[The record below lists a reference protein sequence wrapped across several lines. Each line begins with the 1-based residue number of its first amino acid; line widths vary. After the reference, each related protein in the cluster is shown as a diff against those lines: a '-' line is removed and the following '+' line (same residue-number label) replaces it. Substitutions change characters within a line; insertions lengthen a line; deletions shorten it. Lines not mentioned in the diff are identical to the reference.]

1 MKKIN
6 YLLFRLL
13 IAGLLITSNSYAQTV
28 TLSTTTDE
36 VNGNTS
42 SIAALNGSPG
52 GAGISLREAILA
64 ANNEPNGSV
73 VTITMPAGTFTT
85 TIAGAAENLGVSG
98 DIDVNVSASAG
109 MKTVTIN
116 GAGAGV
122 TIITG
127 STGERVFDVHAVSNS
142 GSITFN
148 LSGVTIS
155 NTTIASASGAALL
168 LGRAGDISNI
178 SNCVFSGNSAPNSG
192 AISQSSSLTVHD
204 LTVTNCTFT
213 NNTATSGGPGAL
225 NYNGIGNVTI
235 SGCTFSGNTAATQAG
250 AINISGGG
258 TGPVTTNILRN
269 TFLNNTANG
278 MQFGGAAVAIN
289 NAQTVNINFNRLVGN
304 TSPNLVTVA
313 TPPNNGDGRVIT
325 ATGGVISSLNVD
337 NNWWGVNTGPVTTAT
352 SRSVFGATPTRWL
365 NLRNT
370 ASPSSICVGATATIT
385 ASFLSN
391 NLSEAI
397 AAGNLTALVG
407 QPISFNTPVNG
418 TLSGAQTTIQVAG
431 TAAVTFTAT
440 AAGAGSANAVFVP
453 SQENISVGSNPTIT
467 INNSPSTPT
476 ITPGSAT
483 TFCTGGSVV
492 LSSSSAT
499 GYQWYVGGSP
509 IGGEINQTYT
519 ANANGTYTVVVTSG
533 GCSSAPSLGTMVT
546 VNPTPST
553 PTITPGSATTFCTG
567 GSVVLSSS
575 SASGNQ
581 WYVGGNPIG
590 GETNQTYTASTT
602 GTYTVV
608 VTSGGCSSAP
618 SLGTVVTVNALP
630 NVGITVSPSANVCAG
645 SQVTLSGTGAG
656 SYSWTGGITDG
667 VPFVPAVS
675 NTISQTN
682 AALLVGLRK
691 LVATYNSSIIQLRRS
706 SDNDIQDFGLSGNDL
721 DVAAINTWLGG
732 ATGFC
737 TILYD
742 QSGNGNHVTQTNP
755 SLQPEFVANGVNGK
769 PVLHFTAGH
778 QMLNATN
785 FTSPYTVVYAA
796 RQTGPNRQRVLSSVG
811 NNWLLGW
818 WAGNKSIAYFE
829 GWVYTTVSPSDN
841 SIYIYSGASNG
852 VTSQFYENGN
862 LIANNSAGVAPPNG
876 IALGGWVAGNSEY
889 SDCDFMDVM
898 VYNTVLSNTDRTA
911 AESSMSNYYNLA
923 GIPRNILYTVTGTD
937 GNGCSNTATQ
947 TITILQPTSSET
959 TVAICNK
966 YTWNGTDYKESGDY
980 VFHTTNAAGCDSA
993 ATLHLTILSVTS
1005 TTSKTDATCF
1015 ATGTGSITV
1024 NPTYG
1029 VAPFT
1034 YRIGTVGSYVPNNTF
1049 NNLKAGKYRVSILDV
1064 NGCAGITSQ
1073 VTITQPV
1080 AVRGTASI
1088 TNASCYGSI
1097 NGSIAVSPSTGVGPY
1112 MYRLGDVGSYVNTNT
1127 FNNLKADAYRV
1138 YIKDANSCVGNFVV
1152 QVTQPTKVSGTSTK
1166 TDESCPGAKNGSI
1179 TVNGTG
1185 GTPPYSYR
1193 FGGMGSFTSTN
1204 TFTNLKTGSYRVYVN
1219 DANNCS
1225 GFSILTTVGQTSG
1238 SCLSN
1243 MAKGIRNPDEVTTP
1257 TLLLS
1262 LSPNPA
1268 TTNFTLSIR
1277 SVKQESV
1284 QVRVIDINGKTIYA
1298 TKGLPEQTYRFG
1310 QSFAPGMYLI
1320 EVRQGDEVKTLKAV
1334 KVN

>member
-28 TLSTTTDE
+28 TLSTTADE

-52 GAGISLREAILA
+52 GAGISLREAIIA
-64 ANNEPNGSV
+64 TNNEPVGA
-73 VTITMPAGTFTT
+73 TITINIPAGNYTLTLT
-85 TIAGAAENLGVSG
+85 GASENAAATGDLDITATAAAGT
-98 DIDVNVSASAG
+98 
-109 MKTVTIN
+109 KTIN
-116 GAGAGV
+116 LTGAGSGI
-122 TIITG
+122 TTITG
-127 STGERVFDVHAVSNS
+127 SGDRILDLESSSQLGDITVNIS
-142 GSITFN
+142 GITFTGGN
-148 LSGVTIS
+148 LPSSSGGAILAGFANNVTS
-155 NTTIASASGAALL
+155 
-168 LGRAGDISNI
+168 I
-178 SNCVFSGNSAPNSG
+178 SNCAFTSNTSVANGG
-192 AISQSSSLTVHD
+192 AISQSSALTFHT
-204 LTVTNCTFT
+204 LTITNTTFT
-213 NNTATSGGPGAL
+213 NNTATGGGGGAVNYSGV
-225 NYNGIGNVTI
+225 GNVTI
-235 SGCTFSGNTAATQAG
+235 TGCTFSGNTAGNQGGTL
-250 AINISGGG
+250 NVSGGG
-258 TGPVTTNILRN
+258 SGPVTTNILRN
-269 TFLNNTANG
+269 TFLNNRANG
-278 MQFGGAAVAIN
+278 TQFGGAVLAST
-289 NAQTVNINFNRLVGN
+289 NAQTINLNFNRFFGN
-304 TSPNLVTVA
+304 TSPNLLTSGA
-313 TPPNNGDGRVIT
+313 PPNNGDGRIIT
-325 ATGGVISSLNVD
+325 AAGGTITTFNVD
-337 NNWWGVNTGPVTTAT
+337 NNWWGVNSGPVTTAT
-352 SRSVFGATPTRWL
+352 IASIFGTSTSRWL
-365 NLRNT
+365 NLKNT
-370 ASPSSICVGATATIT
+370 AAPSPICVGATSTIT

-391 NLSEAI
+391 NLNEAI
-397 AAGNLTALVG
+397 APANLSAFVG
-407 QPISFNTPVNG
+407 QAISFNSPTNG
-418 TLSGAQTTIQVAG
+418 TLSAAQSTIQVAG
-431 TAAVTFTAT
+431 TATVTFTAT

-533 GCSSAPSLGTMVT
+533 GCGSAPSSGT
-546 VNPTPST
+546 S
-553 PTITPGSATTFCTG
+553 
-567 GSVVLSSS
+567 
-575 SASGNQ
+575 
-581 WYVGGNPIG
+581 
-590 GETNQTYTASTT
+590 
-602 GTYTVV
+602 
-608 VTSGGCSSAP
+608 
-618 SLGTVVTVNALP
+618 VTVNALP
-630 NVGITVSPSANVCAG
+630 NVGATVSPSANVCAG
-645 SQVTLSGTGAG
+645 NQVTLSGTGAG

-675 NTISQTN
+675 NTVSQTN

-691 LVATYNSSIIQLRRS
+691 LVAGYNSNIIQLRRS
-706 SDNDIQDFGLSGNDL
+706 SDNAIQDFGLSGNDL
-721 DVAAINTWLGG
+721 DVAAINTWLGV

-947 TITILQPTSSET
+947 TITVLQPTTSET

-966 YTWNGTDYKESGDY
+966 YTWNGTEYKESGDY

-1005 TTSKTDATCF
+1005 NTSKTDATCF

-1166 TDESCPGAKNGSI
+1166 TDETCPGAKNGSI
-1179 TVNGTG
+1179 TVNGSG

-1193 FGGMGSFTSTN
+1193 FGGIGPFTSTN
-1204 TFTNLKTGSYRVYVN
+1204 TFTNLKAGSYRVYVN

-1225 GFSILTTVGQTSG
+1225 GFSILTTVGQASPSCITSTF
-1238 SCLSN
+1238 
-1243 MAKGIRNPDEVTTP
+1243 AKAEKNVVETTN
-1257 TLLLS
+1257 TAWGLS
-1262 LSPNPA
+1262 LSPNP
-1268 TTNFTLSIR
+1268 TTNNFTLNLRSSKQISI
-1277 SVKQESV
+1277 QL
-1284 QVRVIDINGKTIYA
+1284 RVMDVNGKTIYT

-1310 QSFAPGMYLI
+1310 ESFTPGIYI
-1320 EVRQGDEVKTLKAV
+1320 VEVRQGDEVRTVKAV
-1334 KVN
+1334 KIRN